1 MALAGQ
7 EAQLDLGRTGC
18 FEELVLIPMHE
29 SWIVAYTEPL
39 LSYPWPVLSETK
51 PFR

>member
-29 SWIVAYTEPL
+29 SWIFASPEL
-39 LSYPWPVLSETK
+39 LPFYPWPVLSETK